1 MSGFLL
7 DTNVLSEFNRRGEP
21 DPLVKQWL
29 EAADTDS
36 LYASVLT
43 FGEIRL
49 GVELLAPGK
58 RRTQLEQWLDR
69 DLPEWFEGRI
79 LPVDQAIADR
89 WGLVRAQAQLKGRP
103 VSVVDALL
111 AATALQYDLT
121 IVSRNVSDFSVVG
134 LAVLNPWDVR
144 TLDPDV
150 KLVALAVAS

>member
-1 MSGFLL
+1 ML

-21 DPLVKQWL
+21 NRLVKQWL

-49 GVELLAPGK
+49 GVELLPPGK

-79 LPVDQAIADR
+79 LPVDQSIADR
-89 WGLVRAQAQLKGRP
+89 WGLLRAQAQMKGRAL
-103 VSVVDALL
+103 SVIDALL
-111 AATALQYDLT
+111 AATALQHNLT
-121 IVSRNVSDFSVVG
+121 IVSRNVSDFSIVG
-134 LAVLNPWDVR
+134 LAVVNPWE
-144 TLDPDV
+144 PP
-150 KLVALAVAS
+150 SP

>member
-21 DPLVKQWL
+21 DPQVKQWL

-43 FGEIRL
+43 FGELRL
-49 GVELLAPGK
+49 GVELLPPSK

-69 DLPEWFEGRI
+69 ELPEWFEGRI
-79 LPVDQAIADR
+79 LLVDQPIADR
-89 WGLVRAQAQLKGRP
+89 WGVLRAQAQMKGRP
-103 VSVVDALL
+103 LSVIDALL
-111 AATALQYDLT
+111 AATAIQHNLT

-134 LAVLNPWDVR
+134 L
-144 TLDPDV
+144 
-150 KLVALAVAS
+150 

>member
-21 DPLVKQWL
+21 NRLVKQWL

-49 GVELLAPGK
+49 GVELLPPGK

-79 LPVDQAIADR
+79 LPVDQSIADR
-89 WGLVRAQAQLKGRP
+89 WGLLRAQAQMKVRAL
-103 VSVVDALL
+103 SVIDALL
-111 AATALQYDLT
+111 AATALQHNLT
-121 IVSRNVSDFSVVG
+121 IVSRNVSDFSIVG
-134 LAVLNPWDVR
+134 LAVVNPWE
-144 TLDPDV
+144 PP
-150 KLVALAVAS
+150 SP

>member
-1 MSGFLL
+1 MSGFLV

-29 EAADTDS
+29 EAADTNS

-49 GVELLAPGK
+49 GVELLPPGK

-89 WGLVRAQAQLKGRP
+89 WGLLRAQAQNRGRP
-103 VSVVDALL
+103 LSVVDALL

-134 LAVLNPWDVR
+134 LAMLNPWDAR
-144 TLDPDV
+144 T
-150 KLVALAVAS
+150 

>member
-21 DPLVKQWL
+21 NRLVKQWL

-49 GVELLAPGK
+49 GVELLPPGK

-79 LPVDQAIADR
+79 LPVDRSIADR
-89 WGLVRAQAQLKGRP
+89 WGLLRAQAQMKGRP
-103 VSVVDALL
+103 LSVIDALL
-111 AATALQYDLT
+111 AATAFQHNLT
-121 IVSRNVSDFSVVG
+121 IVSRNVSDFSIVG
-134 LAVLNPWDVR
+134 LAVVNPWE
-144 TLDPDV
+144 PP
-150 KLVALAVAS
+150 SP